1 MFTEHYSDIADVYVM
16 KQNLVIS
23 LGEQIVL
30 NWDSN
35 SKLFIQSVVKLDI
48 IMHEARVSYDN
59 KVEWNN
65 EVQLASQVNN
75 TGVAEI
81 IVPVLP
87 MMSDSDTAHYI
98 VLFQLIVNTSL
109 SNTDEYITALKQ
121 LNSKAGIWSH
131 VLFRKVKDG
140 DDATL
145 CSEWANSDDNHPTS
159 YEGVDACPCT
169 QAQADLPM
177 STFSPRT
184 TPGQKKLDTFFHEDS
199 VCYGPKR
206 TIV

>member
-1 MFTEHYSDIADVYVM
+1 M
-16 KQNLVIS
+16 
-23 LGEQIVL
+23 
-30 NWDSN
+30 
-35 SKLFIQSVVKLDI
+35 
-48 IMHEARVSYDN
+48 
-59 KVEWNN
+59 EWTN
-65 EVQLASQVNN
+65 EVQLASQVDN

-87 MMSDSDTAHYI
+87 MISDSDTAHYI

-109 SNTDEYITALKQ
+109 SNTDRYYTALKQ
-121 LNSKAGIWSH
+121 LKSKAGIWSH

-140 DDATL
+140 DDTTI
-145 CSEWANSDDNHPTS
+145 CSEWMNSNDSHPTS

-177 STFSPRT
+177 STFTPRT